1 MIWIVFGAMA
11 VATFL
16 AVARILVDADP
27 AHARRQIRITA
38 MLVWAVGVALA
49 LAGKPLYG
57 LSLMALGAVGVFAAP
72 RPRLS
77 RPAERDGDGGPAGRR
92 PDVEDDPYRGAD
104 EVWPDVGPGVM
115 TEEQAYQIL
124 GLQPGA
130 TAEEIGRA
138 HRTLM
143 KKIHPDQGGSTE
155 LAARANAAKDILAK
169 RRRHG

>member
-16 AVARILVDADP
+16 AVGQILVDADP
-27 AHARRQIRITA
+27 ARARRQIRVTA
-38 MLVWAVGVALA
+38 ILVWAAGLALA

-57 LSLMALGAVGVFAAP
+57 LALMALGALGIFAAP
-72 RPRLS
+72 RPRRRS
-77 RPAERDGDGGPAGRR
+77 RSRVSERDGDGGPAGGR
-92 PDVEDDPYRGAD
+92 PDFERDDDLRSF
-104 EVWPDVGPGVM
+104 
-115 TEEQAYQIL
+115 EEGIGSSVVSEQQAYQIL

-130 TAEEIGRA
+130 SLEEIGRA

-169 RRRHG
+169 RRHG